1 MVRMANKI
9 LAAPF
14 PLPLNSREIGNSWK
28 NTPVLFF
35 RLAVLFLP
43 VNNKQT
49 WMFALECILLSICFQ
64 MQQTNI
70 WNALVKELL
79 GPQVII

>member
-14 PLPLNSREIGNSWK
+14 PLPLNSREIGHSWK
-28 NTPVLFF
+28 NTPW
-35 RLAVLFLP
+35 LAVLFLL

-49 WMFALECILLSICFQ
+49 RMFALECILLSICFQ

-70 WNALVKELL
+70 WNALVEELL